1 MSRYDDDSMHTVPAS
16 GRTPMLE
23 LRPISFREASAF
35 ISQHHR
41 HHRPPHGCK
50 FCIGLVGPAGTLV
63 AVATVGRPVARALD
77 DGYTAEVTRL
87 CTDGTRNA
95 ASMLYAASWRAAR
108 AMGYR
113 RMITYT
119 LADEPGT
126 SVRAAGWR
134 EIARTRGG
142 SWNVPSRPRIDKHP
156 IGPKKRYEVR
166 G

>member
-1 MSRYDDDSMHTVPAS
+1 
-16 GRTPMLE
+16 MLD

-41 HHRPPHGCK
+41 HHWPPQGCK
-50 FCIGLVGPAGTLV
+50 FCIGLVGPSGTLV
-63 AVATVGRPVARALD
+63 AVATVGRPVAKAHQ

-95 ASMLYAASWRAAR
+95 TSMLYAACWRAAR

-113 RMITYT
+113 RLITYI

-126 SVRAAGWR
+126 SARAAGWR
-134 EIARTRGG
+134 EIARTCGG
-142 SWNVPSRPRIDKHP
+142 SWNVPSRPRKDKHP

-166 G
+166 A